1 MIAIAI
7 KSTGGPEMLQAVE
20 RPVPV
25 PGGRELL
32 VKVEAAGI
40 NRPDVLQRQGL
51 YPAPAGASDIPGLE
65 IAGEVVAA
73 GEGVRRYKPGD
84 HVTALVN
91 GGGYAQYCLADER
104 AALPFPKGFDA
115 VMAAALPET
124 FFTVWQ
130 NVFVRDGLKAGETI
144 LIHGGASGIGTTAIQ
159 LAKAFGATVFT
170 TAGGAEKC
178 AACRALGADAAIDYR
193 REDFVAVVKEK
204 TGGKGADLI
213 LDMVGGD
220 YIQKNLHCAAEDGRI
235 HQIAFLQGPKATVD
249 FTRLMMKRITLTGST
264 LRARPI
270 EVKAALALA
279 LEEKVWPLLSS
290 GTIKP
295 VIDSTFPLQDA
306 AGAHRHME
314 SGAHTGKIILTL

>member
-1 MIAIAI
+1 MTAIAI

-84 HVTALVN
+84 RVTALVN

-104 AALPFPKGFDA
+104 AALPFPQGFGA

-130 NVFVRDGLKAGETI
+130 NVFVRGGLKAGETI

-290 GTIKP
+290 GAIKP